1 MTGNIKKQLYDY
13 CVEFLNRRI
22 DTAQD
27 AIRVAQESA
36 NDETKSSAGDKY
48 ETGRAMM
55 QLEIE
60 KNATQLEEALK
71 QKKILNGINIDQ
83 QPLKIQNGS
92 LVVTT
97 NGTFFI
103 AISVGMVVI
112 EDKRFAVVSAQ
123 SPIGSRLIGLKPGD
137 SFSFGNKT
145 YKVER
150 VD

>member
-1 MTGNIKKQLYDY
+1 MNGSVKKKLYDY

-22 DTAQD
+22 DAAQE

-71 QKKILNGINIDQ
+71 QKKILDAINIDA

-92 LVVTT
+92 LVRTD
-97 NGTFFI
+97 NGNFFL

-112 EDKRFAVVSAQ
+112 EDKSFAVVSAQ
-123 SPIGSRLIGLKPGD
+123 SPIGSKLIGLKSGD

-145 YKVER
+145 YKVTQ

>member
-1 MTGNIKKQLYDY
+1 MIGDKRYLYEH

-22 DTAQD
+22 ETARE
-27 AIRVAQESA
+27 AIRIAQESA

-71 QKKILNGINIDQ
+71 QKKILGSINIEL

-92 LVVTT
+92 LVKTDQG
-97 NGTFFI
+97 NFFL
-103 AISVGMVVI
+103 AISVGLVVI
-112 EDKRFAVVSAQ
+112 EDRSFAVVSAQ

-137 SFSFGNKT
+137 TFSFGNKT
-145 YKVER
+145 YKISQIS
-150 VD
+150 

>member
-1 MTGNIKKQLYDY
+1 MNGSVKKKLYDY

-22 DTAQD
+22 DAAQE

-71 QKKILNGINIDQ
+71 QKKIVDAINIDA

-92 LVVTT
+92 LVRTD
-97 NGTFFI
+97 NGNFFL

-112 EDKRFAVVSAQ
+112 EDKSFAVVSAQ
-123 SPIGSRLIGLKPGD
+123 SPIGSKLIGLKSGD

-145 YKVER
+145 YKVTQ

>member
-1 MTGNIKKQLYDY
+1 MNIKRKLYQY
-13 CVEFLNRRI
+13 CIDFLDKRI
-22 DTAQD
+22 DAARE

-71 QKKILNGINIDQ
+71 QKKILDSINIEI

-92 LVVTT
+92 LVFTDQG
-97 NGTFFI
+97 NFFL
-103 AISVGMVVI
+103 AISVGLVVI
-112 EDKRFAVVSAQ
+112 EDKSFAVVSAQ
-123 SPIGSRLIGLKPGD
+123 SPIGSRLIGLKSGD
-137 SFSFGNKT
+137 TFSFGNKT
-145 YKVER
+145 YKVGQFA
-150 VD
+150 

>member
-1 MTGNIKKQLYDY
+1 MTDLKRKLYQHCID
-13 CVEFLNRRI
+13 FLDKRI
-22 DTAQD
+22 EAARE

-71 QKKILNGINIDQ
+71 QKKILDSINIEL
-83 QPLKIQNGS
+83 QPVKIQNGS
-92 LVVTT
+92 LVFTDQG
-97 NGTFFI
+97 NFFLG
-103 AISVGMVVI
+103 ISVGLVVI
-112 EDKRFAVVSAQ
+112 EDKSFAVVSAQ
-123 SPIGSRLIGLKPGD
+123 SPIGSRLIGLKSGD

-145 YKVER
+145 YKVGQFA
-150 VD
+150 

>member
-1 MTGNIKKQLYDY
+1 MNGSVKKKLYDY

-22 DTAQD
+22 DAAQE

-71 QKKILNGINIDQ
+71 QKKILDAINIDA

-92 LVVTT
+92 LVRTD
-97 NGTFFI
+97 NGNFFL

-112 EDKRFAVVSAQ
+112 EDKSFAVVSAQ
-123 SPIGSRLIGLKPGD
+123 SPIGSMLIGLKSGD

-145 YKVER
+145 YKVTQ

>member
-1 MTGNIKKQLYDY
+1 MNIKRKLYQY
-13 CVEFLNRRI
+13 CIDFLDKRI
-22 DTAQD
+22 DAARE

-71 QKKILNGINIDQ
+71 QKKILDSINIEL

-92 LVVTT
+92 LVFTDHG
-97 NGTFFI
+97 NFFL
-103 AISVGMVVI
+103 AISVGLVVI
-112 EDKRFAVVSAQ
+112 EDKSFAVVSAQ
-123 SPIGSRLIGLKPGD
+123 SPIGSRLIGLKSGD

-145 YKVER
+145 YKVGQFA
-150 VD
+150 